1 MQTAKV
7 LESPRSS
14 MSPRMVEIAPLEA
27 KQSSLT
33 PTHAGIQEW
42 CWVDIGKAW
51 IPAFAGMT
59 KKKTRLRVDSDKIP
73 PLRAESSLILRVL
86 LVVFSVLLSSCPA
99 FSQLINSVET
109 IGLTVS
115 DINRETEFFSKVLH
129 FEKISD
135 LEVYGADYEKL
146 QGLFGLRMRVV
157 RMKLGE
163 ETVELTQYLAPE
175 GRPIPADWRSNDR
188 AFQHIAIVV
197 SDMDKAYQHL
207 RAHDVRHASTA
218 PQIIPATNKAAAGIR
233 AFYFKDPDGH
243 YLELI
248 YFPQGK
254 GDPRWQQKSDRLF
267 LGIDHTAIVVS
278 STENSLKFYRDL
290 LGMRLAGESMNYG
303 TEQEHLNNI
312 AGARLRI
319 SGLRATSGPGIEFLE
334 YLSPRN
340 GRPAPKDTRAND
352 IWHWQTTVRTANAEK
367 TFRKFNRGSGRAV
380 SPGVAGIADADFGFT
395 KGFLARDPDGH
406 GLQIVEK

>member
-1 MQTAKV
+1 MPTAKV

-14 MSPRMVEIAPLEA
+14 ISPRVVEIAPLEA
-27 KQSSLT
+27 KQSFCT
-33 PTHAGIQEW
+33 PTQAGRQEW
-42 CWVDIGKAW
+42 CSLEIRKAW

-59 KKKTRLRVDSDKIP
+59 KKKTRLR
-73 PLRAESSLILRVL
+73 AQSSLIRRVL
-86 LVVFSVLLSSCPA
+86 VVVFSVLLFSCPA

-109 IGLTVS
+109 IGMTVS
-115 DINRETEFFSKVLH
+115 NVSRETEFFSKVLG
-129 FEKISD
+129 FEKIRD
-135 LEVYGADYEKL
+135 FEVSGADYEKL

-163 ETVELTQYLAPE
+163 ETVDLTQYLAPE

-188 AFQHIAIVV
+188 PFQHIAIVV
-197 SDMDKAYQHL
+197 SDMDKAYQRL

-218 PQIIPATNKAAAGIR
+218 PQTIPATNKAAAGIR

-248 YFPQGK
+248 YFPRGK

-319 SGLRATSGPGIEFLE
+319 SGLRAMSGPGIEFLE

-352 IWHWQTTVRTANAEK
+352 IWHWQTVLRTVDAEK
-367 TFRKFNRGSGRAV
+367 TFRKFNRASGRAV
-380 SPGVAGIADADFGFT
+380 SPGVAEISEADFGFT